1 MSGEIT
7 LKSFPFDSMEVLNS
21 ESGKMEPDRLYEA
34 EIFRKYFA
42 KFLSNGVYYGH
53 YKNYGENGMKVT
65 ANGGL
70 NIKVNSGAG
79 IIEGADFEN
88 EEDKIFTLERPAS
101 GNRVDRV
108 VVRLDKTLAVRETQ
122 LYVKSGTGETPATLQ
137 RDDNIYE
144 ICLAEV
150 TVKSTSNIE
159 DVDIADK
166 RIDKTL
172 CGIVNSLV
180 SVDGEELYQQFQD
193 YIENIKSNLVLK
205 NQDNI
210 ITGKLTVNGGVEG
223 NVTGNVSGSSG
234 SCTGTAENSKKFGGK
249 SPDDY
254 LLKTGGTVQGDLSVT
269 GSITGN
275 VIGNVTGTARK
286 CY

>member
-42 KFLSNGVYYGH
+42 KFLSNGVYYGK
-53 YKNYGENGMKVT
+53 YKNYNENSMKVT
-65 ANGGL
+65 SGGGL
-70 NIKVNSGAG
+70 NIKVLKGAG

-88 EEDKIFTLERPAS
+88 EEEKTFILERPTS
-101 GNRVDRV
+101 GSRVDRV
-108 VVRLDKTLAVRETQ
+108 VVKLDKTLAIRSTQ
-122 LYVKSGTGETPATLQ
+122 LYVKEGNGTTPAVLQ

-159 DVDIADK
+159 SSDIVDK
-166 RIDKTL
+166 RANSTL
-172 CGIVNSLV
+172 CGIVNSLI
-180 SVDGEELYQQFQD
+180 SVDGEELYKRFQQ
-193 YIENIKSNLVLK
+193 YIESIKSNLVLK

-223 NVTGNVSGSSG
+223 NV
-234 SCTGTAENSKKFGGK
+234 K
-249 SPDDY
+249 
-254 LLKTGGTVQGDLSVT
+254 
-269 GSITGN
+269 
-275 VIGNVTGTARK
+275 GNVTGNCSGSSSSCTGNAATATTANSSKSCTR
-286 CY
+286 